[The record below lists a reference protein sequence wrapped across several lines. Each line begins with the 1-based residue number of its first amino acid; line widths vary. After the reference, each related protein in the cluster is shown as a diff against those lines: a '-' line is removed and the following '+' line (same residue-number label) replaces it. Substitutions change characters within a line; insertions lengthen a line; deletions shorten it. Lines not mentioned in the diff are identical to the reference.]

1 MKEPDYYD
9 REGFKVG
16 DPVVLIV
23 HNEEQHIKHMRVRRI
38 CKKTV
43 HISWAGSDRYHG
55 YVNRDNVEKGILVH
69 QNLWESSLAETV
81 VDTLSSK

>member
-1 MKEPDYYD
+1 
-9 REGFKVG
+9 
-16 DPVVLIV
+16 
-23 HNEEQHIKHMRVRRI
+23 MRVRRI